1 MAPLSL
7 GDGMVLLISCA
18 GDLDT
23 GGGICVFDGATVKTV
38 DRVSSAG
45 LAVFDGRLARLLRT
59 PISTGTGEILIY
71 DRRGISHYLR
81 VDELCDA
88 HYLVWDGQHL
98 IVASTGDN
106 SLLWLTLAGEVV
118 RRWRAPGERD
128 SWHLNEAYLMGNRL
142 YGCAFGKSEEYRG
155 YKKDIESGAGFVF
168 DVESGR
174 VVVEGLSA
182 PHNPRYAD
190 GAWTVCDSQRAL
202 LVQVDAATGR
212 ELRRAKLCSF
222 TRGLALTDDF
232 WIVGESG
239 IRGGE
244 GRTQTGSFAI
254 LRRRDLSFVARFDLP
269 FREVSDIVVAP
280 RELAEAAAIGFRT
293 NPARV
298 AETDQLQMFRGLGME
313 PARLW
318 ATSDALDPRQCRV
331 RVNAAIP
338 DRWLPGKL
346 ALLDCEITN
355 LGEAFLCSELPRP
368 VHISYRWT
376 SVPGGPD
383 LQPGEGIRSRIPRML
398 PPGDSVRLRID
409 VQAPDAEGEFR
420 LAVTLVQ
427 EHVAWFDAIDAGNAC
442 CSTVQV
448 RGER

>member
-212 ELRRAKLCSF
+212 ELRRAKL
-222 TRGLALTDDF
+222 
-232 WIVGESG
+232 
-239 IRGGE
+239 
-244 GRTQTGSFAI
+244 
-254 LRRRDLSFVARFDLP
+254 
-269 FREVSDIVVAP
+269 
-280 RELAEAAAIGFRT
+280 
-293 NPARV
+293 
-298 AETDQLQMFRGLGME
+298 
-313 PARLW
+313 
-318 ATSDALDPRQCRV
+318 
-331 RVNAAIP
+331 
-338 DRWLPGKL
+338 
-346 ALLDCEITN
+346 
-355 LGEAFLCSELPRP
+355 
-368 VHISYRWT
+368 
-376 SVPGGPD
+376 
-383 LQPGEGIRSRIPRML
+383 
-398 PPGDSVRLRID
+398 
-409 VQAPDAEGEFR
+409 
-420 LAVTLVQ
+420 
-427 EHVAWFDAIDAGNAC
+427 
-442 CSTVQV
+442 
-448 RGER
+448 